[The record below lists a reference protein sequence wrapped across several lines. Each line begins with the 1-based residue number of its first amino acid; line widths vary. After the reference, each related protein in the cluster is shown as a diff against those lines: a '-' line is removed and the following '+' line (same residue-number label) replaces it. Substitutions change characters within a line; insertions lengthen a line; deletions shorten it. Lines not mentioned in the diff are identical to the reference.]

1 MLKRL
6 LPQTLF
12 GRSVLIIVMPL
23 ILLQVISAY
32 IFYEGH
38 WERVARR
45 LALGVAG
52 DIATVIS
59 SLGEFP
65 GPRNRQA
72 VIAMARDNTNLR
84 ITLKDGA
91 ILPNVKP
98 PAAGGRLDRMLSRA
112 LDARVRR
119 PYHIDSLSFD
129 RDVKIKIQLPG
140 GVLDIMVSRKRLFSS
155 TTYIFVMWMVGS
167 SLILFAV
174 AMIFMRN
181 QVRPIRRLASAA
193 DNFGKGRDVPNFK
206 PQGAI
211 EVRQAATAFNIMRE
225 RIRRQISQ
233 RTEMLAGVSHDL
245 RTPLT
250 RMKLQIAMLGDTT
263 EAAELKAD
271 VEEMEKM
278 VEGYLEFARGEG
290 TEDMVPTD
298 LDGLLH
304 DVANS
309 ARRAGN
315 NIRIE
320 ANGAMT
326 VPLRPAAFKRC
337 LTNLVNNAI
346 RHGNEV
352 VVSAERVGT
361 SIEVTVDDDGP
372 GIPLDQRA
380 QVFQAFHRLDD
391 SRNLETGGV
400 GLGLTIARDVMLS
413 HGGTITLDQSPA
425 GGLRARLRLP
435 L

>member
-1 MLKRL
+1 M
-6 LPQTLF
+6 
-12 GRSVLIIVMPL
+12 LIIVMPL

-32 IFYEGH
+32 IFYERH
-38 WERVARR
+38 WDRVARR

-52 DIATVIS
+52 DIATVIR
-59 SLGEFP
+59 SLDEFP
-65 GPRNRQA
+65 GAKNRQA
-72 VIAMARDNTNLR
+72 FLAMARNNMNMR

-98 PAAGGRLDRMLSRA
+98 PAAGGYLDRTLSSA

-119 PYHIDSLSFD
+119 PYLIDSLNFD
-129 RDVKIKIQLPG
+129 SDVEIKIQLPG
-140 GVLDIMVSRKRLFSS
+140 GVLQILVTRHRLFSS
-155 TTYIFVMWMVGS
+155 TTYVFVMWMVGS

-181 QVRPIRRLASAA
+181 QVRPIRRLAHAA
-193 DNFGKGRDVPNFK
+193 DNLGKGREVPNFK
-206 PQGAI
+206 PQGAL
-211 EVRQAATAFNIMRE
+211 EVRQTATAFNIMRE
-225 RIRRQISQ
+225 RIRRQINQ

-250 RMKLQIAMLGDTT
+250 RMKLQVAMLGNTPET
-263 EAAELKAD
+263 AELKAD

-278 VEGYLEFARGEG
+278 IEGYLEFARGEG
-290 TEDMVPTD
+290 TEEIVPTD

-315 NIRIE
+315 DIRIE
-320 ANGAMT
+320 ANGAIT

-337 LTNLVNNAI
+337 LTNLVDNAT

-352 VVSAERVGT
+352 VVSAVRVGT
-361 SIEVTVDDDGP
+361 NIEVIVDDDGP
-372 GIPLDQRA
+372 GIPEEQRTE
-380 QVFQAFHRLDD
+380 VFQAFHRLDD

-413 HGGTITLDQSPA
+413 QGGTITLDQSPA